1 MAGPLSS
8 VTMSQIV
15 WEQLLAWAAATPD
28 AEVCGLLIGDR
39 GAVTY
44 AILADNH
51 AEKPATAFEIDPR
64 TLITAH
70 KAQRA
75 GGPHIIGHFHS
86 HPNGLAEPSATDAG
100 MAEADGELWLIIA
113 NTTITAWQA
122 AERGAHLGR
131 FTQVNLRV
139 HS

>member
-15 WEQLLAWAAATPD
+15 REQLLAWAAATPD
-28 AEVCGLLIGDR
+28 AEVCGLLFGDR
-39 GAVTY
+39 GAVTS

-51 AEKPATAFEIDPR
+51 AQTPATAFEIDPNA
-64 TLITAH
+64 LIAAY
-70 KAQRA
+70 KAQRT

-86 HPNGLAEPSATDAG
+86 HPNGLAEPSATDAD
-100 MAEADGELWLIIA
+100 MAEADGKLWLIVA

-122 AERGAHLGR
+122 VEGALIWADL
-131 FTQVNLRV
+131 TK
-139 HS
+139 